1 MSSAAEFRYRNERL
15 FCEGVPLERIA
26 EQVGTPCYVYSRQAV
41 LGNYRRFS
49 EAFAAAGALTC
60 YAVKANSNLSILR
73 LLAEQESG
81 FDVVSGGE
89 LRRVVRAGADT
100 GRVMFSGVG
109 KTPGELRLALE
120 HELLAINVESVE
132 ELETLAR
139 VAAAGGRRARVSL
152 RLNPDIEAP
161 THPYI
166 STGMRQH
173 KFGIDPE
180 RIDRLAVVLGAQSKW
195 LELVAL
201 GCHIG
206 SQILDLTPFFD
217 AFARLKVLAGEF
229 RRRDLPVEIL
239 DLGGGIGI
247 PYRGEQPAPLEEY
260 ARFLAENREDYR
272 LVLEPGRYIVG
283 NAGLLLS
290 RVLYRKANREK
301 RFVIVDAAMNDFMRP
316 ALYQAYHEVLP
327 VRQQEPSSVAD
338 VVGPVCESGDFFA
351 KDRPLPEV
359 RQGDWLAVMNAGAY
373 GFVLASNYNS
383 RPRPAEVL
391 VEGEEF
397 RVVRRRESFGDL
409 VGLEE

>member
-1 MSSAAEFRYRNERL
+1 M
-15 FCEGVPLERIA
+15 
-26 EQVGTPCYVYSRQAV
+26 
-41 LGNYRRFS
+41 
-49 EAFAAAGALTC
+49 
-60 YAVKANSNLSILR
+60 
-73 LLAEQESG
+73 
-81 FDVVSGGE
+81 
-89 LRRVVRAGADT
+89 
-100 GRVMFSGVG
+100 
-109 KTPGELRLALE
+109 
-120 HELLAINVESVE
+120 
-132 ELETLAR
+132 
-139 VAAAGGRRARVSL
+139 SL

-180 RIDRLAVVLGAQSKW
+180 RIGRLAAVLAEQSKW

-206 SQILDLTPFFD
+206 SQILDLTPFYD

>member
-180 RIDRLAVVLGAQSKW
+180 RIDELIAIVRGADGR
-195 LELVAL
+195 LELLAL

-206 SQILDLTPFFD
+206 SQILDLRPFYE
-217 AFARLKVLAGEF
+217 AFTKMKALAEEF
-229 RRRDLPVEIL
+229 RRRGLPVKML

-247 PYRGEQPAPLEEY
+247 PHRGEAPAPLAEY
-260 ARFLAENREDYR
+260 AQFLTENRGGYQ

-283 NAGLLLS
+283 NAGALLTQA
-290 RVLYRKANREK
+290 LYRKSNRDR
-301 RFVIVDAAMNDFMRP
+301 RFVIVDGAMNDFMRP

-327 VRQQEPSSVAD
+327 VRRAEPSQTAD

-351 KDRPLPEV
+351 KERPLPDLD
-359 RQGDWLAVMNAGAY
+359 QGDLLAVMNAGAY

-383 RPRPAEVL
+383 RPRAAEVM
-391 VEGEEF
+391 VDGDQF
-397 RVVRRRESFGDL
+397 QVIRRRESFEDL
-409 VGLEE
+409 VRLE